1 MIPSLLM
8 SGGQGDFGQLISSKS
23 GNSRNGMEWCFLR
36 SLGSWA
42 DFAHAQK
49 HGFSAEQIFLIKS
62 HLEAIIALPLRTPGR
77 YLYNHCAHG
86 PRACASRIFGG
97 AMCVRITK
105 RQPHL
110 NCFHTGPFS
119 VMKRQR
125 TFELLVINE
134 AETATM
140 RT

>member
-42 DFAHAQK
+42 DFAHAQQ

-97 AMCVRITK
+97 GYVCSHCKASATLELFPYSYIFSYETPKNFRIPVL
-105 RQPHL
+105 Q
-110 NCFHTGPFS
+110 
-119 VMKRQR
+119 
-125 TFELLVINE
+125 
-134 AETATM
+134 
-140 RT
+140 